1 MFPWDDETME
11 DFDPTHT
18 VQQLI
23 RYTEDIL
30 CHATV
35 ETRPHPLLQH
45 AAATFY
51 ELVRVNPRDLVI
63 DVFTGYYGGEDILMS
78 WQ

>member
-1 MFPWDDETME
+1 ME
-11 DFDPTHT
+11 EFDPAHT

-30 CHATV
+30 CYATM

-51 ELVRVNPRDLVI
+51 ELVRKNPHDLVI
-63 DVFTGYYGGEDILMS
+63 HIL
-78 WQ
+78 WKLA